1 MFSLIKF
8 AIDVA
13 FIVFV
18 FYAGMRVQLSYP
30 NLLSDLGSFWTS
42 LGNIFTWL
50 KGLAGK
56 L

>member
-8 AIDVA
+8 VIDFA

-30 NLLSDLGSFWTS
+30 NLLTDIKNVFASI
-42 LGNIFTWL
+42 GNIFTWL